1 MQGKDRLKLIKQWQ
15 EKRKYSL
22 YSRGD
27 KSKQGNL
34 NTRLLLEQDG
44 TYLRINVGDRT
55 WIKAKVIRN
64 VKRLTDKWINFIARL
79 LEVERTGKYF
89 PYSVEIKIRYDEVYA
104 YISFEEEIP
113 QISIT
118 KENGVIGIDINA
130 RPFHLALAEVN
141 ADGNLASYQSISL
154 HELLNKTKNQRDY
167 LTWQVAHK
175 IVDIAKEKQK
185 AIVIEKPSTVDKGN
199 KGDGNKILRKR
210 LQQWSYRGILEKIKT
225 LARRNGIEVIE
236 INPAYTSIIGMLKYC
251 PQYNI
256 DKDIAGAYVIGR
268 KGLGFKERLPEN
280 YEKLLRNQEYI
291 NYAIAK
297 LEEEKEKSKQ
307 KLNQEKNIYK
317 QKPIKKYVGQIK
329 KDITLLK
336 NLSSKPL
343 TQEHLNRWKE
353 DVRGEVKTSHK
364 QWQITKVALTFPIL
378 EKSFGRDFSP
388 LKGYLVDWD
397 RVVRRLVLVL
407 GAGAM
412 AGSNT
417 ACWGLSQ
424 PEVAG
429 YK

>member
-79 LEVERTGKYF
+79 LEVERMGKCF
-89 PYSVEIKIRYDEVYA
+89 PYSVEIKIRDDEVYA

-118 KENGVIGIDINA
+118 KGNGVIGIDVNA

-175 IVDIAKEKQK
+175 VVDIAKEKQK

-291 NYAIAK
+291 NYAVAK
-297 LEEEKEKSKQ
+297 LEEEEERNKQ
-307 KLNQEKNIYK
+307 KLNQEKNVYK
-317 QKPIKKYVGQIK
+317 QKPIKKYIGQIK
-329 KDITLLK
+329 KDINLLK

-364 QWQITKVALTFPIL
+364 QWQVVKVALTFPIL
-378 EKSFGRDFSP
+378 EKSSSRDFSP
-388 LKGYLVDWD
+388 LKSYLVDWD